1 MKFIKYISA
10 LASSIVLSSVLV
22 CNASAANENRE
33 FNGTLKVGKQYSYI
47 FYFGKQSGDTVVYF
61 FDTDSAVGKKILSLC
76 KNNSPCS
83 GRGALKAVT
92 AAPAGIPETTSG
104 RYKIMAM
111 ATDADYQIEVK
122 NNTICSFIN
131 ANNVNIRQKPDLT
144 APVIL
149 QLNRGDG
156 VRAIS
161 RTGNWVKIAAR
172 DSGKPPTPYTPLQ
185 GYVSNQYINGC
196 SEDQFDRWRK

>member
-22 CNASAANENRE
+22 CNASAANENRA

-47 FYFGKQSGDTVVYF
+47 FYFGQQSGDTVVYF

-92 AAPAGIPETTSG
+92 EAPSGIPETTSG
-104 RYKIMAM
+104 RYKIMAI

-131 ANNVNIRQKPDLT
+131 ANNVNIRQKPDLS

>member
-1 MKFIKYISA
+1 MKFVKCISA
-10 LASSIVLSSVLV
+10 LAGSIALSTLLV
-22 CNASAANENRE
+22 CNASAANENRK
-33 FNGTLKVGKQYSYI
+33 FDGTLKVGKQYSYI
-47 FYFGKQSGDTVVYF
+47 FYFGQQTGDTVVYF

-83 GRGALKAVT
+83 GNGALKAVT
-92 AAPAGIPETTSG
+92 EAPAG
-104 RYKIMAM
+104 RYKITAI
-111 ATDADYQIEVK
+111 ATDADYQTEVQD
-122 NNTICSFIN
+122 NTICSFIN
-131 ANNVNIRQKPDLT
+131 ANNVNIRQKPDLA

-149 QLNRGDG
+149 QLKRGDRI
-156 VRAIS
+156 RATS

-185 GYVSNQYINGC
+185 GYVSNKYINGC

>member
-1 MKFIKYISA
+1 MKCISA
-10 LASSIVLSSVLV
+10 LASSIALSSVLV

-33 FNGTLKVGKQYSYI
+33 FSGTLKIGKQYSYI
-47 FYFGKQSGDTVVYF
+47 FYLGKQSGDTLVYF
-61 FDTDSAVGKKILSLC
+61 FDTDSVVGKRILSTC

-83 GRGALKAVT
+83 GSGILKAVT
-92 AAPAGIPETTSG
+92 EAPQGIPETTSG
-104 RYKIMAM
+104 RYKITAM
-111 ATDADYQIEVK
+111 ATDADYQIEVQ

-156 VRAIS
+156 VRATS
-161 RTGNWVKIAAR
+161 RTGSWVKIAAR

-185 GYVSNQYINGC
+185 GYVSNKYINGC
-196 SEDQFDRWRK
+196 SEPQFDRWRK

>member
-1 MKFIKYISA
+1 MKFMKCISA
-10 LASSIVLSSVLV
+10 LASSIALSSVLV

-33 FNGTLKVGKQYSYI
+33 FSGTLKIGKQYSYI
-47 FYFGKQSGDTVVYF
+47 FYLGKQSGDTLVYF
-61 FDTDSAVGKKILSLC
+61 FDTDSVVGKRILSTC

-83 GRGALKAVT
+83 GSGILKAVT
-92 AAPAGIPETTSG
+92 EAPQGIPETTSG
-104 RYKIMAM
+104 RYKITAM
-111 ATDADYQIEVK
+111 ATDADYQIEVQ

-156 VRAIS
+156 VRATS
-161 RTGNWVKIAAR
+161 RTGSWVKIAAR

-185 GYVSNQYINGC
+185 GYVSNKYINGC
-196 SEDQFDRWRK
+196 SEPQFDRWRK

>member
-1 MKFIKYISA
+1 MKFMKCVST
-10 LASSIVLSSVLV
+10 LASSIALSSLLV
-22 CNASAANENRE
+22 CSASAANENRE
-33 FNGTLKVGKQYSYI
+33 FNGTLKIGKQYSYI
-47 FYFGKQSGDTVVYF
+47 FYFGKQTGDTVVYF
-61 FDTDSAVGKKILSLC
+61 FDTDSAVGKNILSRC

-83 GRGALKAVT
+83 GSGALKAVT
-92 AAPAGIPETTSG
+92 EAPQGIPETTSG
-104 RYKIMAM
+104 RYRITAI

-131 ANNVNIRQKPDLT
+131 ANSVNIRQKPDLT

-156 VRAIS
+156 VRATS
-161 RTGNWVKIAAR
+161 RTGTWVKIAAR
-172 DSGKPPTPYTPLQ
+172 DSGKPPTPYTPLE
-185 GYVSNQYINGC
+185 GYVSIKYINGC

>member
-1 MKFIKYISA
+1 MKFMKCISA
-10 LASSIVLSSVLV
+10 LASSIALSTLMVY
-22 CNASAANENRE
+22 NASAANENRK
-33 FNGTLKVGKQYSYI
+33 FDGTLKVGKQYSYI
-47 FYFGKQSGDTVVYF
+47 FYLGKETGDTVVYF

-83 GRGALKAVT
+83 GSGDLKAVT
-92 AAPAGIPETTSG
+92 EAPAGIPETTSG
-104 RYKIMAM
+104 RYKITAM
-111 ATDADYQIEVK
+111 ATDADYQTEVQ

-131 ANNVNIRQKPDLT
+131 ANNVNIRQKPDLA

-149 QLNRGDG
+149 RLNRGDG
-156 VRAIS
+156 VRATS

-185 GYVSNQYINGC
+185 GYVSNKYINGC